1 MPEIE
6 EQDAQTV
13 RAYPKPLPKNRF
25 IAGSDINAYRDS
37 LVEDYLGQGHC
48 SVLSKVKEHDE
59 ATTSDEILGL
69 IIEEILEGGRD
80 IFGTQLMLAEEG
92 NLRDSAAAVVKRTEI
107 LRSVADI
114 VAKRKELNQR
124 ASEIDLNSPAF
135 LIFQKIC
142 FDKMMEALDSL
153 KIDEEMVA
161 LIVSRWSDLMK
172 DWGKLLKQRLE
183 EMSQ

>member
-1 MPEIE
+1 MS
-6 EQDAQTV
+6 EQENSQPVV
-13 RAYPKPLPKNRF
+13 RANPKPLPRNRF
-25 IAGSDINAYRDS
+25 IAGADIDAYRDS
-37 LVEDYLGQGHC
+37 LVEDYLGKGHC

-80 IFGTQLMLAEEG
+80 ILGTQLMLAEEG
-92 NLRDSAAAVVKRTEI
+92 NFRDSAAAVVKRTEI
-107 LRSVADI
+107 LRSVAEI

-124 ASEIDLNSPAF
+124 ASDIDLNSPAF

-142 FDKMMEALDSL
+142 FDKLMEVLDSL

-161 LIVSRWSDLMK
+161 LIVSRWAESMK
-172 DWGKLLKQRLE
+172 DWGKLLKQRLDE
-183 EMSQ
+183 ISQ